1 MNISDIAKA
10 IAGIDADP
18 ALCGALKAQLA
29 ASAPNFVKLFSS
41 HNRVREERPFP
52 DPARITAAQM
62 SLFDNWIEYG
72 GRRPARGTDD
82 HYRDR
87 FKVTFDLWTTPAER
101 LNMKDDA
108 PAFSGVAH
116 LWSGKEIIKR
126 AKGKSSMKLPKILS
140 PDFREFVT
148 KAAAGFTDNGRMGLV
163 YTPLGKTIAYHD
175 GVYVPADSAD
185 FDAHEVDKVMVATH
199 DGRLFTFEGFSKTT
213 SKGGRLTTN
222 CFGHSRMT
230 VVPKLAK
237 TWNATLM
244 EVAA

>member
-1 MNISDIAKA
+1 MNIADIAKA

-29 ASAPNFVKLFSS
+29 TSAPNFVKLFSS
-41 HNRVREERPFP
+41 HNRLREERPFP
-52 DPARITAAQM
+52 NPATVTAAQM

-101 LNMKDDA
+101 LNLKTDA
-108 PAFSGVAH
+108 PCFSGVAH
-116 LWSGKEIIKR
+116 LWSGKDIAKR
-126 AKGKSSMKLPKILS
+126 AKGKSSMKLPKILNS
-140 PDFREFVT
+140 NFRQFVIQT
-148 KAAAGFTDNGRMGLV
+148 ASNFNANGRLGMV

-175 GVYVPADSAD
+175 GLYVPADASEFA
-185 FDAHEVDKVMVATH
+185 AHDVSSVIVATEAG
-199 DGRLFTFEGFSKTT
+199 DIFEFKGFSKTT
-213 SKGGRLTTN
+213 SKGGRYAIN

-244 EVAA
+244 EAPE